1 MSYHAQLNELR
12 HKRGNAFDQAK
23 GILAVADKANRNLTA
38 EEETRFNAFH
48 TEMEELRSQIERLE
62 KMSSLEADINGKE
75 EVRAGRTVGAV
86 ENPNAENPNYRGAF
100 NAYLRKGVLSP
111 EIESR
116 TAMSVGTAGNGGYT
130 VPTHLA
136 ADIEVALKAFG
147 GMRASGAEVIP
158 TADGTP
164 LLLPTSTDV
173 SNVGFIVNENTSI
186 TQVSG
191 PGFGQV
197 SLPVYMYSSGI
208 VNISLQ
214 LLQDSAYDMDGFV
227 RNTVITRIGRIQNT
241 HFTTGDGSS
250 KPFGVV
256 AQVTT
261 GFTGAAVAAVTTD
274 ELYDL
279 KASVDP
285 SYVANGK
292 WMFSN
297 TTLASIKKL
306 KGSTGYSLW
315 QPGLASGAPDRIDG
329 DPYIINTDM
338 ASLGAANVAILYGDF
353 SKYKIRDVRDG
364 ITVLRLNERYADI
377 GQVAFVALMRSGGV
391 LVDAGTHPIKSYVCA
406 AS

>member
-1 MSYHAQLNELR
+1 MSYHAQLNEMR
-12 HKRGNAFDQAK
+12 HKRGNAIDQAK
-23 GILAVADKANRNLTA
+23 VILDAAHKANRSLTP
-38 EEETRFNAFH
+38 EEEVKFDAFH
-48 TEMEELRSQIERLE
+48 KEADELRAQIERIEKQSALE
-62 KMSSLEADINGKE
+62 GDLNTRE
-75 EVRAGRTVGAV
+75 EVRAGRTVGMESTNG
-86 ENPNAENPNYRGAF
+86 ENPGYRNAF
-100 NAYLRKGVLSP
+100 NAYLRKGLLSP

-186 TQVSG
+186 TQVNG

-214 LLQDSAYDMDGFV
+214 LLQDSAYDMDGFI
-227 RNTVITRIGRIQNT
+227 RNTVQVRIGRVQNT

-250 KPFGVV
+250 KPFGVIT
-256 AQVTT
+256 QVTT
-261 GFTGAAVAAVTTD
+261 GVTGAAVAAVTTD

-285 SYVANGK
+285 AYAANGK

-306 KGSTGYSLW
+306 KGTTGYSLW
-315 QPGLASGAPDRIDG
+315 QPGLASGVPDRIDG